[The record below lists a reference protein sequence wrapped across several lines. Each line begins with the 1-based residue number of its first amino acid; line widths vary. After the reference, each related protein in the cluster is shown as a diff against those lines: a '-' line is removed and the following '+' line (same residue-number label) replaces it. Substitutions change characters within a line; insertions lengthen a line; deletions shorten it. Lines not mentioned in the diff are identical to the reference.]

1 MQEVLQHVSPCNSII
16 FSMLGRGCG
25 GGGGWRGGGWRGGGW
40 RGGPR
45 SLRGAGRRAQAMHG
59 FWFNLPTRTVLQ
71 HLHIIQMPPVALM
84 PQGAHAWRRS
94 RLNASTAALTPEG
107 THTLSL
113 SCIMGSTCSVRSC
126 AVHCRC
132 EGLRPEV
139 RVSSPCQ
146 PASHHCQECCFQ
158 RRCHRWHRCAMGCAG
173 RS

>member
-45 SLRGAGRRAQAMHG
+45 SLRGAGRRVQAMHG

-107 THTLSL
+107 AHALS
-113 SCIMGSTCSVRSC
+113 
-126 AVHCRC
+126 HCRC

-139 RVSSPCQ
+139 HVPLPLRGAGFPPLPGVLLPAPLSSV
-146 PASHHCQECCFQ
+146 ASV
-158 RRCHRWHRCAMGCAG
+158 CHGMCWSFLM
-173 RS
+173 S